1 MSIRSNKCKRNMEK
15 TAEWLKIVAKDH
27 KKWVKLVN
35 DLGEYSFAEDIVQEA
50 YIVLYKYTNEESI
63 IKNGKVSKGYM
74 FYTLRSVLF
83 QLHNAKKKFKKQEIT
98 DKEFFNKIPD
108 IDNLDVEEGYNNF
121 CILLDKKVD
130 TFNWYDQKLWRL
142 YSQTDMSIRKIASE
156 TNISWVSIFNSLK
169 NIKNDLRED
178 LKEDYEDWLNK
189 DFERLK

>member
-1 MSIRSNKCKRNMEK
+1 MEK

-98 DKEFFNKIPD
+98 DKEFFNKI
-108 IDNLDVEEGYNNF
+108 NF
-121 CILLDKKVD
+121 PSKKEV
-130 TFNWYDQKLWRL
+130 
-142 YSQTDMSIRKIASE
+142 
-156 TNISWVSIFNSLK
+156 
-169 NIKNDLRED
+169 
-178 LKEDYEDWLNK
+178 
-189 DFERLK
+189 

>member
-1 MSIRSNKCKRNMEK
+1 MEK
-15 TAEWLKIVAKDH
+15 NAEWLKIVAKDH

-98 DKEFFNKIPD
+98 DKEFFNKIPH

-169 NIKNDLRED
+169 NIKNDLREE
-178 LKEDYEDWLNK
+178 LREDYQDWLNK
-189 DFERLK
+189 DYERLK

>member
-1 MSIRSNKCKRNMEK
+1 MIR
-15 TAEWLKIVAKDH
+15 
-27 KKWVKLVN
+27 
-35 DLGEYSFAEDIVQEA
+35 
-50 YIVLYKYTNEESI
+50 
-63 IKNGKVSKGYM
+63 
-74 FYTLRSVLF
+74 
-83 QLHNAKKKFKKQEIT
+83 
-98 DKEFFNKIPD
+98 IPD

>member
-15 TAEWLKIVAKDH
+15 NAEWLKIVAKDH

-169 NIKNDLRED
+169 NIKNDLREE
-178 LKEDYEDWLNK
+178 LREDYQDWLNK
-189 DFERLK
+189 DYERLK

>member
-1 MSIRSNKCKRNMEK
+1 MSIRNNKCKRNMEK

-98 DKEFFNKIPD
+98 DKEFFNKIPH

>member
-98 DKEFFNKIPD
+98 DKEFFNKIPH